1 MLPDPELLPD
11 VLPTDRLQQTGMP
24 VPAVR
29 ADLRRISNARSA
41 VTVVACLLQTFGV
54 VGAAMWIGQWWAY
67 VFAFLWMGRGH
78 CLLNILGHEAAHRLL
93 FTWRWL
99 NDGVGKW
106 LLAYPTFQA
115 FTAYRRVHFAHH
127 KDEMGPDEPDLG
139 LYAGYPIASDSMR
152 RKLTARP
159 VLRVGLEEHEGT
171 VAGGAGAQ
179 PRGLVHRRRAG
190 SPVRHLHRRRPVV
203 GLPSPLGR
211 AVDDAVE
218 AQQPPP
224 SDRGARGHDP
234 IDAIVASRPTSFV
247 KAGSRG

>member
-54 VGAAMWIGQWWAY
+54 VRRSDVDRAVVGLRLCLPLDGTRPLPPQHPRPRSRAPTPLHLALAERRRRQVAARVPHVPGVHGLPPRALRASQ
-67 VFAFLWMGRGH
+67 GRDGPGRARPRP
-78 CLLNILGHEAAHRLL
+78 LRGLPDRERLDAA
-93 FTWRWL
+93 
-99 NDGVGKW
+99 
-106 LLAYPTFQA
+106 QA
-115 FTAYRRVHFAHH
+115 H
-127 KDEMGPDEPDLG
+127 P
-139 LYAGYPIASDSMR
+139 
-152 RKLTARP
+152 RP

-179 PRGLVHRRRAG
+179 PRGLVHRGRAG
-190 SPVRHLHRRRPVV
+190 SSVRHLHRRRPVV

-224 SDRGARGHDP
+224 SDRGARGHDA
-234 IDAIVASRPTSFV
+234 IDAIVASPRTSFV